1 MGYEQYVL
9 ASALYA
15 WGSDFTVCGCVCLCG
30 GTNKESHRY
39 YTPAAWCRLCFWGG
53 REGYA
58 TLLNTDTKQELDHL
72 ASFFKMAVKYADE
85 IGFKGQFYIEPK
97 PKEPTKHQYDFDV
110 QTVIGFLKTYG
121 LDDRF
126 QLNIEANHATLASH
140 TFQHELNMA
149 RINGMLGSVDAN
161 QGDMLLGWD
170 TDQFPTNLYDATL
183 AMYEILQTGGLK
195 SGGLNFDAKVRRES
209 FTMED
214 IAYAYIA
221 GMDTYAKGLRTAALL
236 LEDGILK
243 QAVKERY
250 ESYTYGIGKK
260 ISEGKTDFRELSA
273 YALSLPTITIGSGKQ
288 ERLER
293 ILSDYLVK

>member
-1 MGYEQYVL
+1 M
-9 ASALYA
+9 
-15 WGSDFTVCGCVCLCG
+15 
-30 GTNKESHRY
+30 
-39 YTPAAWCRLCFWGG
+39 
-53 REGYA
+53 
-58 TLLNTDTKQELDHL
+58 
-72 ASFFKMAVKYADE
+72 
-85 IGFKGQFYIEPK
+85 
-97 PKEPTKHQYDFDV
+97 